1 MCYLSVFSFFPVM
14 LSLLWGGR
22 GGGGGVAIIVWCPLQ
37 GTSWWEHTKTNDNI
51 RVSKGLLLWMNSVE
65 SDNDLPL
72 FMSRLKTVMKKRR
85 NQNEV
90 PD

>member
-1 MCYLSVFSFFPVM
+1 MDEQC
-14 LSLLWGGR
+14 G
-22 GGGGGVAIIVWCPLQ
+22 
-37 GTSWWEHTKTNDNI
+37 
-51 RVSKGLLLWMNSVE
+51 E

-90 PD
+90 PG